1 MMALGNVMLILGVF
15 IRDSHVCHLLS
26 WRFGAGFGLAGGAWY
41 RLLLR
46 LFGLGSIR
54 ACLKSQH
61 LWIVGHLRA

>member
-1 MMALGNVMLILGVF
+1 MLILGVF
-15 IRDSHVCHLLS
+15 IRGLRVCRLLS
-26 WRFGAGFGLAGGAWY
+26 WRFGAGFGLVGGVWC

-61 LWIVGHLRA
+61 LWIAGHLRA